1 VTKSITVR
9 AFFPYVRLLDA
20 RKYQWSLRIPLM
32 RLASLLSGGKD
43 SVYAAHLMQRDH
55 QLAYMV
61 SMKPE
66 NPDSYMFHTV
76 NIDITRLQAEAWGV
90 PYVEA
95 WTRGVKEEELDDLKA
110 TLAKLDIDGV
120 ITGAIASK
128 YQADRVNALCDQLGL
143 THLSPLWARDREQL
157 LHEMLDSGMEIIFS
171 AVAAHG
177 LDQGWLGEQLTPER
191 IAKLRGL
198 SDRFGVDMCGE
209 GGEYESLVVDAPW
222 FSGRIEI
229 IESGRT
235 WDGVSGRYN
244 IKKAQL
250 AHR

>member
-1 VTKSITVR
+1 
-9 AFFPYVRLLDA
+9 
-20 RKYQWSLRIPLM
+20 M

-43 SVYAAHLMQRDH
+43 SVYAAHLMQKEH
-55 QLAYMV
+55 ELTCMV

-66 NPDSYMFHTV
+66 NPESYMFHTV

-95 WTRGVKEEELDDLKA
+95 KTKGVKEEELDDLKE
-110 TLAKLDIDGV
+110 TLSNLDIDGV

-128 YQADRVNALCDQLGL
+128 YQADRVNRLCDQLGL
-143 THLSPLWARDREQL
+143 THLSPLWGREREGL
-157 LHEMLDSGMEIIFS
+157 LNEMLDSGMKIIFS

-177 LDQGWLGEQLTPER
+177 LDQGWLGEPLTKER
-191 IAKLRGL
+191 INKLRDL

-222 FSGRIEI
+222 FTRRIEI
-229 IESGRT
+229 QDAEST
-235 WDGVSGRYN
+235 WDGVSGKYE
-244 IKKAQL
+244 IKKAHL
-250 AHR
+250 ADR

>member
-1 VTKSITVR
+1 
-9 AFFPYVRLLDA
+9 
-20 RKYQWSLRIPLM
+20 M

-43 SVYAAHLMQRDH
+43 SVYAAHLMQREH
-55 QLAYMV
+55 QLSYMV

-66 NPDSYMFHTV
+66 NPNSYMFHTV
-76 NIDITRLQAEAWGV
+76 NIDVTRLQAEAWGI

-95 WTRGVKEEELDDLKA
+95 KTEGEKENELDDLKE
-110 TLAKLDIDGV
+110 TLSTLDIDGV

-128 YQADRVNALCDQLGL
+128 YQADRVNRLCHELGL

-157 LHEMLDSGMEIIFS
+157 LHEMLSSGMQIIFS

-177 LDQGWLGEQLTPER
+177 LDQSWLGEPLTPER
-191 IAKLRGL
+191 ITKLRNL
-198 SDRFGVDMCGE
+198 NDRFGVDMCGE

-222 FSGRIEI
+222 FTRRIEI
-229 IESGRT
+229 HEAERT

-250 AHR
+250 VDR

>member
-1 VTKSITVR
+1 
-9 AFFPYVRLLDA
+9 
-20 RKYQWSLRIPLM
+20 M

-55 QLAYMV
+55 ELAYMV

-76 NIDITRLQAEAWGV
+76 NIDITKLQAETWGV

-95 WTRGVKEEELDDLKA
+95 KTRGVKEEELDDLKE
-110 TLAKLDIDGV
+110 TLSSLDIDGV

-128 YQADRVNALCDQLGL
+128 YQADRINRLCDDLGL
-143 THLSPLWARDREQL
+143 THFSPLWARDREEL
-157 LHEMLDSGMEIIFS
+157 LNEMLGSGMKIIFS

-177 LDQGWLGEQLTPER
+177 LDQSWFGEPLTQER
-191 IAKLRGL
+191 IAKLRSL

-222 FSGRIEI
+222 FAKRIKI
-229 IESGRT
+229 IDAEMT

-244 IKKAQL
+244 IKTAQL
-250 AHR
+250 GER

>member
-1 VTKSITVR
+1 
-9 AFFPYVRLLDA
+9 
-20 RKYQWSLRIPLM
+20 M

-43 SVYAAHLMQRDH
+43 SVYAAHLTQRNH
-55 QLAYMV
+55 QLSYMV

-76 NIDITRLQAEAWGV
+76 NIDITRLQAEAWGT

-95 WTRGVKEEELDDLKA
+95 PTKGEKEKELDDLKK
-110 TLAKLDIDGV
+110 TLSTLDIDGV

-128 YQADRVNALCDQLGL
+128 YQADRVNRLCDELGL
-143 THLSPLWARDREQL
+143 THLSPLWGKEREQL
-157 LHEMLDSGMEIIFS
+157 LHDMLGSEMKIIFS

-177 LDQGWLGEQLTPER
+177 LDQSWLGQPLTPER
-191 IAKLRGL
+191 VAKLKNL

-209 GGEYESLVVDAPW
+209 GGEYESLVLDTPW
-222 FSGRIEI
+222 FTKRIQISEA
-229 IESGRT
+229 EET

-244 IKKAQL
+244 IKTAQL
-250 AHR
+250 VDK